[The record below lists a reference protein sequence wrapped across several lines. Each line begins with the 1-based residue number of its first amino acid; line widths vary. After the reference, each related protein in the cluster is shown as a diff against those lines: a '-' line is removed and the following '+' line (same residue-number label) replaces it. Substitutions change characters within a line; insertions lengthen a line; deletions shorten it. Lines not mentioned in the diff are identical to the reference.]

1 MADNQ
6 PRGSNNTLY
15 FIVGALVIA
24 VLIIGWF
31 IYGRDGTEPVSD
43 TMTTEEPMAP
53 EPAPATEPPAPEPA
67 PEPTPTPEPAPEPA
81 PAPAPAPEP
90 TTPPAQ

>member
-67 PEPTPTPEPAPEPA
+67 PEPTPEPAPE